1 MFFFGSP
8 QSSRAPR
15 LPTRSTAW
23 GGVAAALLLPK
34 VAICETESKR
44 KQESEDHEVSSMA
57 EHRGRAECHWGLF
70 FFEET
75 TSRSSVDLFSFLFF
89 FDSGRGQNWR
99 FFFFWPRPPP
109 KGGAL
114 MPAPSRS
121 RSWTL
126 SSLQLVHRGDHARS
140 TQQCVAQSE
149 LATDLC
155 RWQQEQ
161 RGELTSIWKRANCDP
176 ASKSHSEIA
185 YCCEAY

>member
-57 EHRGRAECHWGLF
+57 DTEGGPSATGDCF

-75 TSRSSVDLFSFLFF
+75 TSRSSVDLFSFFF
-89 FDSGRGQNWR
+89 ILAKGKIGAI

-109 KGGAL
+109 EGGG
-114 MPAPSRS
+114 P
-121 RSWTL
+121 
-126 SSLQLVHRGDHARS
+126 HAC
-140 TQQCVAQSE
+140 TKPE
-149 LATDLC
+149 
-155 RWQQEQ
+155 
-161 RGELTSIWKRANCDP
+161 
-176 ASKSHSEIA
+176 
-185 YCCEAY
+185 